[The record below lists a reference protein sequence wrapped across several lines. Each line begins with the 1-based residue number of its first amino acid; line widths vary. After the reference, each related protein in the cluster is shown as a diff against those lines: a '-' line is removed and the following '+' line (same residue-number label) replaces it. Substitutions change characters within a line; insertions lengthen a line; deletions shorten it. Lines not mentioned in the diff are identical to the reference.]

1 MPAGAQTVCDTP
13 ISHLPSATPSV
24 VMSLNRKGI
33 TTVGDLLAASFDEVA
48 YQLDSFDD
56 AEVLIKEAKHAA
68 KENPGSDQAK
78 PKQAQ
83 QAETKPAE
91 AQQHDQRQQEEDGM
105 PDQGQD
111 NQGPDKQDQPR
122 HENNEPRPRKH
133 EAPKPT
139 SGQVGLAT
147 AMQAVLSLDGGAFA
161 SMEASS
167 AAAQRLAAAA
177 LIIQY
182 GGGEDEAVAAGLL
195 DTIDPKAPCVD
206 REDASVRFGEPAVDL
221 LERAELLLTV
231 PMSPSGKPS
240 NVHAKLVEVADPSAL
255 LVATCGA
262 VASARAVLAR
272 YQSSGE
278 QAWNLFKGGR
288 DFAVWYFGS
297 ICKALG
303 PALKKAGRESLS
315 HELWSVV
322 RALEA
327 TGGEDRKAA

>member
-1 MPAGAQTVCDTP
+1 MSTGAHVECHTP
-13 ISHLPSATPSV
+13 LSQLKAATPAM
-24 VMSLNRKGI
+24 VMSLNKKGI
-33 TTVGDLLAASFDEVA
+33 ATVGDLLAASFDEVA

-56 AEVLIKEAKHAA
+56 AEDLIKEARRHA
-68 KENPGSDQAK
+68 D
-78 PKQAQ
+78 AQ
-83 QAETKPAE
+83 SQKTKAQSPAE
-91 AQQHDQRQQEEDGM
+91 EDPAMHEQGQNHDEQQQQPEQQHQSKPQPEAQRPSQ
-105 PDQGQD
+105 
-111 NQGPDKQDQPR
+111 
-122 HENNEPRPRKH
+122 
-133 EAPKPT
+133 PKPT

-195 DTIDPKAPCVD
+195 DTIDPKAPSVD
-206 REDASVRFGEPAVDL
+206 RNDASVRFGEPAVDL

-240 NVHAKLVEVADPSAL
+240 NVHSKLVEVADASAL

-278 QAWNLFKGGR
+278 AAWSLFKGGR
-288 DFAVWYFGS
+288 EFAIWYFGS

-303 PALKKAGRESLS
+303 PALKKGGRDGLN

-327 TGGEDRKAA
+327 TGSDDRKAA

>member
-1 MPAGAQTVCDTP
+1 MSTGAHVECHTP
-13 ISHLPSATPSV
+13 LSQLKAATPAM
-24 VMSLNRKGI
+24 VMSLNKKGI

-56 AEVLIKEAKHAA
+56 AEVLVKEARRHADA
-68 KENPGSDQAK
+68 QSQQPKAQRPAEEDPAMQDQGPHADDQQREPVQDRQTK
-78 PKQAQ
+78 AQAQ
-83 QAETKPAE
+83 
-91 AQQHDQRQQEEDGM
+91 
-105 PDQGQD
+105 
-111 NQGPDKQDQPR
+111 
-122 HENNEPRPRKH
+122 
-133 EAPKPT
+133 PKPT
-139 SGQVGLAT
+139 AGQVGLAT

-195 DTIDPKAPCVD
+195 DTIDPKAPSVD
-206 REDASVRFGEPAVDL
+206 RNDASVRFGEPAVDL

-240 NVHAKLVEVADPSAL
+240 NVHSKLVEVADASAL

-272 YQSSGE
+272 YQSSGDA
-278 QAWNLFKGGR
+278 AWSLFKGGR
-288 DFAVWYFGS
+288 EFAIWYFGS

-303 PALKKAGRESLS
+303 PALKKGGRDGLS

-327 TGGEDRKAA
+327 TGSDDRKAA

>member
-1 MPAGAQTVCDTP
+1 MSTGADVQCDTP
-13 ISHLPSATPSV
+13 ISQLKSATPAV
-24 VMSLNRKGI
+24 VMSLNKKAI

-56 AEVLIKEAKHAA
+56 AEVLIDEAKQVAEEQDAA
-68 KENPGSDQAK
+68 QGEPTPDGQDQREASDRETDAGDEEECEMSEQGS
-78 PKQAQ
+78 
-83 QAETKPAE
+83 E
-91 AQQHDQRQQEEDGM
+91 AQSQ
-105 PDQGQD
+105 PDQPESTDGGQPSFSAS
-111 NQGPDKQDQPR
+111 N
-122 HENNEPRPRKH
+122 
-133 EAPKPT
+133 PKPT
-139 SGQVGLAT
+139 TSQVGLAT

-177 LIIQY
+177 LIIEH
-182 GGGEDEAVAAGLL
+182 GGGEDESVAAGLL

-206 REDASVRFGEPAVDL
+206 RKDASVRFGEPAVDL

-240 NVHAKLVEVADPSAL
+240 NVHSKLIEVADHSAL
-255 LVATCGA
+255 LVASCGA

-272 YQSSGE
+272 YQSSGD
-278 QAWNLFKGGR
+278 QAWSLFKGGR

-303 PALKKAGRESLS
+303 PALKKAGKEGLS
-315 HELWSVV
+315 HELWSIV

-327 TGGEDRKAA
+327 AGSDESKAA

>member
-1 MPAGAQTVCDTP
+1 MSTGAHVVCDTP
-13 ISHLPSATPSV
+13 ISQLRSATPAV
-24 VMSLNRKGI
+24 VMSLNKKGI
-33 TTVGDLLAASFDEVA
+33 STVGDLLSASFDEVA

-56 AEVLIKEAKHAA
+56 AEVLINEAKQAA
-68 KENPGSDQAK
+68 EAPHAK
-78 PKQAQ
+78 PTEPQDAQ
-83 QAETKPAE
+83 
-91 AQQHDQRQQEEDGM
+91 EDAM
-105 PDQGQD
+105 TE
-111 NQGPDKQDQPR
+111 QGPEDQP
-122 HENNEPRPRKH
+122 NEPNDTPKADTRPKAS
-133 EAPKPT
+133 APKPAA
-139 SGQVGLAT
+139 GQVGLAT

-177 LIIQY
+177 LIIQH

-206 REDASVRFGEPAVDL
+206 RNDATVRFGEPAVDL

-240 NVHAKLVEVADPSAL
+240 NVHAKLVEVADDSAM
-255 LVATCGA
+255 LVAACGA
-262 VASARAVLAR
+262 IASARAVLAR

-278 QAWNLFKGGR
+278 AAWSLFKGGQE
-288 DFAVWYFGS
+288 FAVWYFGS
-297 ICKALG
+297 IGKALG
-303 PALKKAGRESLS
+303 PALKKGKREALA

-327 TGGEDRKAA
+327 TGGGDRKAA

>member
-1 MPAGAQTVCDTP
+1 MPAGANVVCDTP
-13 ISHLPSATPSV
+13 ISHLQSATPSV

-33 TTVGDLLAASFDEVA
+33 TTIGELLAASFDEVA

-56 AEVLIKEAKHAA
+56 AEDLINEARKAA
-68 KENPGSDQAK
+68 APQADESHTQPTNDQPSQENAAMS
-78 PKQAQ
+78 
-83 QAETKPAE
+83 E
-91 AQQHDQRQQEEDGM
+91 
-105 PDQGQD
+105 QGQSQTNNGD
-111 NQGPDKQDQPR
+111 DAKSQP
-122 HENNEPRPRKH
+122 NASNPQNPKPRRD
-133 EAPKPT
+133 APKPAT
-139 SGQVGLAT
+139 GQVGLAT

-177 LIIQY
+177 LIIQH

-206 REDASVRFGEPAVDL
+206 RDDAAVRFGEPAVDL

-240 NVHAKLVEVADPSAL
+240 NVHSKLVEVADPAAL

-272 YQSSGE
+272 YQSSGD
-278 QAWNLFKGGR
+278 QAWTLFKGGR
-288 DFAVWYFGS
+288 DFAIWYFGS
-297 ICKALG
+297 ICKALS
-303 PALKKAGRESLS
+303 PALKKGGKESLG

>member
-1 MPAGAQTVCDTP
+1 MSTGAHVMCDTP
-13 ISHLPSATPSV
+13 ISQLRSATPAV
-24 VMSLNRKGI
+24 VMSLNKKGI
-33 TTVGDLLAASFDEVA
+33 STVGDLLAASFDEVA

-56 AEVLIKEAKHAA
+56 AEVLIQEAKQAA
-68 KENPGSDQAK
+68 NSK
-78 PKQAQ
+78 PTQPSAQ
-83 QAETKPAE
+83 TAQEDAMSQPAPDERPQKAPAAAPSSAPRSKP
-91 AQQHDQRQQEEDGM
+91 
-105 PDQGQD
+105 
-111 NQGPDKQDQPR
+111 N
-122 HENNEPRPRKH
+122 
-133 EAPKPT
+133 APKAT

-177 LIIQY
+177 LIIQH

-206 REDASVRFGEPAVDL
+206 RNDAAVRFGEPAVDL

-240 NVHAKLVEVADPSAL
+240 NVHAKLVEVADDSAM
-255 LVATCGA
+255 LVAACGA
-262 VASARAVLAR
+262 IASARAVLAR
-272 YQSSGE
+272 FQSSGDA
-278 QAWNLFKGGR
+278 AWNLFKGGR
-288 DFAVWYFGS
+288 EFAVWYFGS
-297 ICKALG
+297 IGKALG
-303 PALKKAGRESLS
+303 PALKKAEREGLA

-327 TGGEDRKAA
+327 TGGPDRKAA

>member
-1 MPAGAQTVCDTP
+1 MVCDTP
-13 ISHLPSATPSV
+13 ISQLPSATPGV
-24 VMSLNRKGI
+24 VMSLNKKGI
-33 TTVGDLLAASFDEVA
+33 TTLGELLAASFDEVA

-56 AEVLIKEAKHAA
+56 AEVLINEAKHAA
-68 KENPGSDQAK
+68 KSNPEPNQADEQ
-78 PKQAQ
+78 PQDA
-83 QAETKPAE
+83 
-91 AQQHDQRQQEEDGM
+91 HSQEEDGM
-105 PDQGQD
+105 PEQGQ
-111 NQGPDKQDQPR
+111 G
-122 HENNEPRPRKH
+122 NNEQHEPKPRKQ

-177 LIIQY
+177 LIIQH
-182 GGGEDEAVAAGLL
+182 GGGEDESVAAGLL

-240 NVHAKLVEVADPSAL
+240 NVHSKLVEVADPAAL

-278 QAWNLFKGGR
+278 QAWTLFKGGR
-288 DFAVWYFGS
+288 EFAVWYFGS

-315 HELWSVV
+315 HELWAVV

>member
-1 MPAGAQTVCDTP
+1 MVCDTP
-13 ISHLPSATPSV
+13 ISQLRSATPGV
-24 VMSLNRKGI
+24 VMSLNQKGI
-33 TTVGDLLAASFDEVA
+33 TTIGDLLSASFDEVA

-56 AEVLIKEAKHAA
+56 AEVLISEAK
-68 KENPGSDQAK
+68 QA
-78 PKQAQ
+78 
-83 QAETKPAE
+83 AETKTEPDKANE
-91 AQQHDQRQQEEDGM
+91 DPQDARSQEDDSM
-105 PDQGQD
+105 PQQGQT
-111 NQGPDKQDQPR
+111 NQGPDNQEPAKNDKQ
-122 HENNEPRPRKH
+122 EPKPRKH

-177 LIIQY
+177 LIIEH
-182 GGGEDEAVAAGLL
+182 GGGEDESVAAGLL

-206 REDASVRFGEPAVDL
+206 RDDASVRFGEPAVDL

-240 NVHAKLVEVADPSAL
+240 NVHSKLVEVADPSAL

-272 YQSSGE
+272 YQSSGD
-278 QAWNLFKGGR
+278 QAWTLFKGGR

>member
-1 MPAGAQTVCDTP
+1 MPAGANTVCDTP
-13 ISHLPSATPSV
+13 ISHLQSATPSV

-33 TTVGDLLAASFDEVA
+33 TTIGDLLAASFDEVA

-56 AEVLIKEAKHAA
+56 AEVLIDEARHAA
-68 KENPGSDQAK
+68 EQPASKATKRNAQPSQ
-78 PKQAQ
+78 PKQEDHPMDQ
-83 QAETKPAE
+83 QG
-91 AQQHDQRQQEEDGM
+91 DQNN
-105 PDQGQD
+105 D
-111 NQGPDKQDQPR
+111 NNHEHNDQPAG
-122 HENNEPRPRKH
+122 NDSQAQSNLKPSPPQ
-133 EAPKPT
+133 APKPAT
-139 SGQVGLAT
+139 GQVGLAT

-161 SMEASS
+161 SMQASS

-195 DTIDPKAPCVD
+195 DTIDPSAPCVD
-206 REDASVRFGEPAVDL
+206 RDDASVRFGEPAVDL

-240 NVHAKLVEVADPSAL
+240 NVHAKLVEVADPATL

-272 YQSSGE
+272 YQTSGE
-278 QAWNLFKGGR
+278 QAWALFKGGR

-303 PALKKAGRESLS
+303 PVLKKSGKENLS

>member
-1 MPAGAQTVCDTP
+1 MPAGANVVCDTP
-13 ISHLPSATPSV
+13 ISHLQSATPSV

-33 TTVGDLLAASFDEVA
+33 TTIGELLAASFDEVA

-56 AEVLIKEAKHAA
+56 AEVLITEARKAA
-68 KENPGSDQAK
+68 KA
-78 PKQAQ
+78 QAQ
-83 QAETKPAE
+83 NAE
-91 AQQHDQRQQEEDGM
+91 DQPETTNDQSTQEDAAMSE
-105 PDQGQD
+105 QGQGQ
-111 NQGPDKQDQPR
+111 NQGGDNRGENQKPR
-122 HENNEPRPRKH
+122 NADTPKPRR

-177 LIIQY
+177 LIIQH

-206 REDASVRFGEPAVDL
+206 RDDATVRFGEPAVDL

-240 NVHAKLVEVADPSAL
+240 NVHSKLVEVADPAAL

-272 YQSSGE
+272 YQSSGD
-278 QAWNLFKGGR
+278 QAWTLFKGGR
-288 DFAVWYFGS
+288 EFATWYFGS
-297 ICKALG
+297 ICKALS
-303 PALKKAGRESLS
+303 PALKKSGKESLG

-327 TGGEDRKAA
+327 TGGDDRKAA

>member
-1 MPAGAQTVCDTP
+1 MVCDTP
-13 ISHLPSATPSV
+13 ISQLPSATPGV
-24 VMSLNRKGI
+24 VMSLNKKGI
-33 TTVGDLLAASFDEVA
+33 TTIGELLAASFDEVA

-56 AEVLIKEAKHAA
+56 AELLINEAKQAA
-68 KENPGSDQAK
+68 EAKPEPKADTDQAIK
-78 PKQAQ
+78 
-83 QAETKPAE
+83 
-91 AQQHDQRQQEEDGM
+91 DQPNARSQEDDGM
-105 PDQGQD
+105 PEQGQ
-111 NQGPDKQDQPR
+111 NNNDKHQPK
-122 HENNEPRPRKH
+122 PRQH

-177 LIIQY
+177 LIIQH
-182 GGGEDEAVAAGLL
+182 GGGEDESVAAGLL

-206 REDASVRFGEPAVDL
+206 RDDASVRFGEPAVDL

-240 NVHAKLVEVADPSAL
+240 NVHSKLVEVADPSAL

-278 QAWNLFKGGR
+278 QAWTLFKGGR

>member
-1 MPAGAQTVCDTP
+1 
-13 ISHLPSATPSV
+13 
-24 VMSLNRKGI
+24 MSLNKKGI
-33 TTVGDLLAASFDEVA
+33 TTVADLLAASFDEVA

-68 KENPGSDQAK
+68 TADAQPKPTQAAR
-78 PKQAQ
+78 P
-83 QAETKPAE
+83 
-91 AQQHDQRQQEEDGM
+91 QEEARM
-105 PDQGQD
+105 TE
-111 NQGPDKQDQPR
+111 QGPDK
-122 HENNEPRPRKH
+122 NETNDPKPRKP

-139 SGQVGLAT
+139 AGQVGLAT

-206 REDASVRFGEPAVDL
+206 RNDATVRFGEPAVDL

-240 NVHAKLVEVADPSAL
+240 NVHSKLVEVADASAL

-272 YQSSGE
+272 YQSSQD
-278 QAWNLFKGGR
+278 QAWTLFKGGR
-288 DFAVWYFGS
+288 DFAIWYFGS
-297 ICKALG
+297 ICKALS
-303 PALKKAGRESLS
+303 PALKKAGRESLG

-327 TGGEDRKAA
+327 TGGDDRKAA

>member
-1 MPAGAQTVCDTP
+1 
-13 ISHLPSATPSV
+13 
-24 VMSLNRKGI
+24 
-33 TTVGDLLAASFDEVA
+33 
-48 YQLDSFDD
+48 
-56 AEVLIKEAKHAA
+56 
-68 KENPGSDQAK
+68 
-78 PKQAQ
+78 
-83 QAETKPAE
+83 
-91 AQQHDQRQQEEDGM
+91 
-105 PDQGQD
+105 
-111 NQGPDKQDQPR
+111 
-122 HENNEPRPRKH
+122 
-133 EAPKPT
+133 
-139 SGQVGLAT
+139 
-147 AMQAVLSLDGGAFA
+147 
-161 SMEASS
+161 MEASS

-177 LIIQY
+177 LIIQH

-206 REDASVRFGEPAVDL
+206 RNDASVRFGEPAVDL

-240 NVHAKLVEVADPSAL
+240 NVHSKLVEVADESAL

-278 QAWNLFKGGR
+278 SAWSLFKGGR
-288 DFAVWYFGS
+288 DFAVGYFGS

-303 PALKKAGRESLS
+303 PALKKANRDGLS

-327 TGGEDRKAA
+327 TGTEDRRAA

>member
-1 MPAGAQTVCDTP
+1 MVCDTP
-13 ISHLPSATPSV
+13 ISQLRSATPGV
-24 VMSLNRKGI
+24 VMSLNKKGI
-33 TTVGDLLAASFDEVA
+33 TTIGELLTASFDEVA

-56 AEVLIKEAKHAA
+56 AELLINEAKQAA
-68 KENPGSDQAK
+68 ESKAENETPQD
-78 PKQAQ
+78 Q
-83 QAETKPAE
+83 QAGID
-91 AQQHDQRQQEEDGM
+91 QQDERAQEEDGM
-105 PDQGQD
+105 PQQGQND
-111 NQGPDKQDQPR
+111 QGPDKQPSKNNKPEPKPR
-122 HENNEPRPRKH
+122 QHET
-133 EAPKPT
+133 PKPT

-177 LIIQY
+177 LIIEH

-206 REDASVRFGEPAVDL
+206 RDDASVRFGEPAVDL

-240 NVHAKLVEVADPSAL
+240 NVHSKLVEVADPSAL

-272 YQSSGE
+272 YQSSGD
-278 QAWNLFKGGR
+278 QAWSLFKGGR

-303 PALKKAGRESLS
+303 PALKKGGRESLS

>member
-1 MPAGAQTVCDTP
+1 MSTETHVECDAP
-13 ISHLPSATPSV
+13 ISQLQSATPAV
-24 VMSLNRKGI
+24 AVSLSRKGI
-33 TTVGDLLAASFDEVA
+33 STVGELLAASFDEVA

-56 AEVLIKEAKHAA
+56 AEELIK
-68 KENPGSDQAK
+68 QAK
-78 PKQAQ
+78 ALAHAQSNTQTNAKPSPKDGPSDEQSDTSPSQANKEAEMSEQAPDQHPQQNDAQ
-83 QAETKPAE
+83 QDRPEHKP
-91 AQQHDQRQQEEDGM
+91 QT
-105 PDQGQD
+105 
-111 NQGPDKQDQPR
+111 QPQ
-122 HENNEPRPRKH
+122 
-133 EAPKPT
+133 PT
-139 SGQVGLAT
+139 AGQVGLAT

-177 LIIQY
+177 LIIEH

-206 REDASVRFGEPAVDL
+206 RNDASVRFGEPAVDL

-240 NVHAKLVEVADPSAL
+240 NVHAKLVEVADSSAL
-255 LVATCGA
+255 LVASCGA

-272 YQSSGE
+272 YQHSQDE
-278 QAWNLFKGGR
+278 VWKLFKGGR
-288 DFAVWYFGS
+288 DFATWYFGS

-303 PALKKAGRESLS
+303 PALKKAGKEGLS
-315 HELWSVV
+315 HELWAVV

-327 TGGEDRKAA
+327 TDTNDRKAA

>member
-1 MPAGAQTVCDTP
+1 MPTGAQVVCDTP
-13 ISHLPSATPSV
+13 ISDLRSATPGV
-24 VMSLNRKGI
+24 VMSLNKKGI
-33 TTVGDLLAASFDEVA
+33 TSVGDLLAASFDEVA

-56 AEVLIKEAKHAA
+56 AEVLIKEARHVAKGHAD
-68 KENPGSDQAK
+68 KD
-78 PKQAQ
+78 
-83 QAETKPAE
+83 
-91 AQQHDQRQQEEDGM
+91 QHDARAQEQAVMHE
-105 PDQGQD
+105 QGQD
-111 NQGPDKQDQPR
+111 QNNQGDAGKPQPSS
-122 HENNEPRPRKH
+122 EQTNKPKKA
-133 EAPKPT
+133 EAPKPAT
-139 SGQVGLAT
+139 SQVGLAT

-177 LIIQY
+177 LIIQH
-182 GGGEDEAVAAGLL
+182 GGKEEEAVAAGLL
-195 DTIDPKAPCVD
+195 DTIDSKAPSVD
-206 REDASVRFGEPAVDL
+206 RNDAAVRFGEPAVDL

-240 NVHAKLVEVADPSAL
+240 NVHSKLVEVADASAL

-272 YQSSGE
+272 YQSSGDA
-278 QAWNLFKGGR
+278 AWSLFKGGR
-288 DFAVWYFGS
+288 EFAIWYFGS

-303 PALKKAGRESLS
+303 PALKKSGRESLS

>member
-1 MPAGAQTVCDTP
+1 MVCDTP
-13 ISHLPSATPSV
+13 ISQLRSATPGV
-24 VMSLNRKGI
+24 VMSLNKKGI
-33 TTVGDLLAASFDEVA
+33 TTIGDLLSASFDEVA

-56 AEVLIKEAKHAA
+56 AEVLINEAKHAA
-68 KENPGSDQAK
+68 KSDPEPDQADND
-78 PKQAQ
+78 PQD
-83 QAETKPAE
+83 T
-91 AQQHDQRQQEEDGM
+91 RSQEDDGM
-105 PDQGQD
+105 PQQGQN
-111 NQGPDKQDQPR
+111 NQGADDREPANNGK
-122 HENNEPRPRKH
+122 HEPKPRKH

-139 SGQVGLAT
+139 SGQIGLAT

-177 LIIQY
+177 LIIEH

-206 REDASVRFGEPAVDL
+206 RDDASVRFGEPAVDL

-240 NVHAKLVEVADPSAL
+240 NVHSKLVEVADPSAL

-272 YQSSGE
+272 YQSSGD
-278 QAWNLFKGGR
+278 QAWSLFKGGR

>member
-1 MPAGAQTVCDTP
+1 MPSGANVVCDTP
-13 ISHLPSATPSV
+13 LSQLRAATPAV
-24 VMSLNRKGI
+24 VMTLNRKGI
-33 TTVGDLLAASFDEVA
+33 TTVGELLAASFDEVA

-56 AEVLIKEAKHAA
+56 AEVLIDEAKQVAEGGAA
-68 KENPGSDQAK
+68 GSEDSDD
-78 PKQAQ
+78 Q
-83 QAETKPAE
+83 QADQSDPQEDASMD
-91 AQQHDQRQQEEDGM
+91 QQGDQ
-105 PDQGQD
+105 DQGRD
-111 NQGPDKQDQPR
+111 AKAS
-122 HENNEPRPRKH
+122 NEHKPTPPP
-133 EAPKPT
+133 APKPA

-161 SMEASS
+161 SMQASS

-177 LIIQY
+177 LIIQH
-182 GGGEDEAVAAGLL
+182 GGGEDEAVASGLL
-195 DTIDPKAPCVD
+195 DTIDPSAPCVD
-206 REDASVRFGEPAVDL
+206 RNDATVRFGEPAVDL

-240 NVHAKLVEVADPSAL
+240 NVHAKLVEVADPAAL

-262 VASARAVLAR
+262 VAAARAVLAR

-278 QAWNLFKGGR
+278 QAWSLFKGGR

-303 PALKKAGRESLS
+303 PALKKAGKESLS

-327 TGGEDRKAA
+327 TGGDDRKAA

>member
-1 MPAGAQTVCDTP
+1 MPTGAHVDCDTP
-13 ISHLPSATPSV
+13 ISQLKAATPAM

-33 TTVGDLLAASFDEVA
+33 TTVSDLLAASFDEVA

-56 AEVLIKEAKHAA
+56 AEVLINDARRHAEARTEQPKAQA
-68 KENPGSDQAK
+68 PSQEEATMQEQGQPQDQNNTDQPKADQPKPQGQPQPQQK
-78 PKQAQ
+78 PKTQP
-83 QAETKPAE
+83 KPA
-91 AQQHDQRQQEEDGM
+91 
-105 PDQGQD
+105 
-111 NQGPDKQDQPR
+111 
-122 HENNEPRPRKH
+122 
-133 EAPKPT
+133 T
-139 SGQVGLAT
+139 GQVGLAT

-177 LIIQY
+177 LIIQH

-206 REDASVRFGEPAVDL
+206 RNDASVRFGEPAVDL

-240 NVHAKLVEVADPSAL
+240 NVHSKLVEVADESAL

-278 QAWNLFKGGR
+278 SAWSLFKGGR

-303 PALKKAGRESLS
+303 PALKKANRDGLS

-327 TGGEDRKAA
+327 TGTEDRRAA

>member
-1 MPAGAQTVCDTP
+1 MPSGANVVCDTP
-13 ISHLPSATPSV
+13 LSQLRAATPAV
-24 VMSLNRKGI
+24 VMTLNRKGI
-33 TTVGDLLAASFDEVA
+33 TTVGELLAASFDEVA

-56 AEVLIKEAKHAA
+56 AEVLIDEAKQVAESGA
-68 KENPGSDQAK
+68 SGNEEAGDQPTTQNADQSD
-78 PKQAQ
+78 AQ
-83 QAETKPAE
+83 EDDSMD
-91 AQQHDQRQQEEDGM
+91 QQGDK
-105 PDQGQD
+105 DQGRD
-111 NQGPDKQDQPR
+111 PKASNQPR
-122 HENNEPRPRKH
+122 PTPPP
-133 EAPKPT
+133 APKPT

-177 LIIQY
+177 LIIQH
-182 GGGEDEAVAAGLL
+182 GGGEDEAVASGLL
-195 DTIDPKAPCVD
+195 DTIDPNAPCVD
-206 REDASVRFGEPAVDL
+206 RNDATVRFGEPAVDL

-240 NVHAKLVEVADPSAL
+240 NVHAKLVEVADASAL

-262 VASARAVLAR
+262 VAAARAVLAR
-272 YQSSGE
+272 YQSSGD
-278 QAWNLFKGGR
+278 QAWSLFKGGR

-303 PALKKAGRESLS
+303 PALKKSGKESLG

-327 TGGEDRKAA
+327 TGTDDRKAA

>member
-1 MPAGAQTVCDTP
+1 MVCDTP
-13 ISHLPSATPSV
+13 ISHLPAATPSV
-24 VMSLNRKGI
+24 VMSLNKKGI
-33 TTVGDLLAASFDEVA
+33 TTVGELLAASFDEVA

-56 AEVLIKEAKHAA
+56 AEVLINEAKKAA
-68 KENPGSDQAK
+68 KEHANKSDAS
-78 PKQAQ
+78 A
-83 QAETKPAE
+83 
-91 AQQHDQRQQEEDGM
+91 QEEDRM
-105 PDQGQD
+105 PEQGQND
-111 NQGPDKQDQPR
+111 LGPDKQQPTSDQREAKPR
-122 HENNEPRPRKH
+122 QH

-177 LIIQY
+177 LIIQH

-195 DTIDPKAPCVD
+195 DTIDPKAPSVD

-272 YQSSGE
+272 YQSSGD
-278 QAWNLFKGGR
+278 QAWSLFKGGR

>member
-1 MPAGAQTVCDTP
+1 MSTGAHVECNAP
-13 ISHLPSATPSV
+13 ISQLKAATPAM
-24 VMSLNRKGI
+24 VMSLNKKGI
-33 TTVGDLLAASFDEVA
+33 TSVGDLLAASFDEVA

-56 AEVLIKEAKHAA
+56 AEDLIKEARQHADA
-68 KENPGSDQAK
+68 NGGNTEHASPTKAQAPREEDTTMPEPGHNDERQQDQGDA
-78 PKQAQ
+78 ANQ
-83 QAETKPAE
+83 QAEKP
-91 AQQHDQRQQEEDGM
+91 Q
-105 PDQGQD
+105 
-111 NQGPDKQDQPR
+111 
-122 HENNEPRPRKH
+122 
-133 EAPKPT
+133 PKPKPS

-177 LIIQY
+177 LIIQH

-195 DTIDPKAPCVD
+195 DTIDPKAPSVD
-206 REDASVRFGEPAVDL
+206 RNDASVRFGEPAVDL

-240 NVHAKLVEVADPSAL
+240 NVHAKLVEVADASAL

-278 QAWNLFKGGR
+278 AAWSLFKGGR

-303 PALKKAGRESLS
+303 PALKKAGRDGLS

-327 TGGEDRKAA
+327 TGTEDRKAA

>member
-1 MPAGAQTVCDTP
+1 MSTEAQVDCDTP
-13 ISHLPSATPSV
+13 IAQLKAAQPAM
-24 VMSLNRKGI
+24 VMSLNKKGI
-33 TTVGDLLAASFDEVA
+33 STVGDLLVASFDEVA

-56 AEVLIKEAKHAA
+56 AEELIKEARQYVESTRQPKPDASSREEHSMS
-68 KENPGSDQAK
+68 EQGDDRNDQPQGQEQPREARDDERPRTQPQQERSAK
-78 PKQAQ
+78 PA
-83 QAETKPAE
+83 
-91 AQQHDQRQQEEDGM
+91 
-105 PDQGQD
+105 
-111 NQGPDKQDQPR
+111 
-122 HENNEPRPRKH
+122 
-133 EAPKPT
+133 

-182 GGGEDEAVAAGLL
+182 GGCEDDAVAAGLL
-195 DTIDPKAPCVD
+195 DTIDPKAPSVD
-206 REDASVRFGEPAVDL
+206 RDDASVRFGEPAVDL

-240 NVHAKLVEVADPSAL
+240 NVHSKLVEVADESAL

-272 YQSSGE
+272 YQNSGD
-278 QAWNLFKGGR
+278 AVWSLFKGGR
-288 DFAVWYFGS
+288 EFALWYFSS

-303 PALKKAGRESLS
+303 PALKKSGRDGLS

-327 TGGEDRKAA
+327 TGSEDRKAA

>member
-1 MPAGAQTVCDTP
+1 MPSGANVVCDTP
-13 ISHLPSATPSV
+13 LSQLRAATPAV
-24 VMSLNRKGI
+24 VMTLNRKGI
-33 TTVGDLLAASFDEVA
+33 ATVGELLAASFDEVA

-56 AEVLIKEAKHAA
+56 AEVLIDEAKQVAEKADAGNNDDQPADQHAD
-68 KENPGSDQAK
+68 ESD
-78 PKQAQ
+78 AQ
-83 QAETKPAE
+83 EDASMD
-91 AQQHDQRQQEEDGM
+91 QQGDQNQGDNQRQ
-105 PDQGQD
+105 
-111 NQGPDKQDQPR
+111 
-122 HENNEPRPRKH
+122 
-133 EAPKPT
+133 EAKASSNPKPTPPPTPKPT
-139 SGQVGLAT
+139 SGQIGLAT

-161 SMEASS
+161 SMQASS

-177 LIIQY
+177 LIIQH
-182 GGGEDEAVAAGLL
+182 GGGEDEAVASGLL
-195 DTIDPKAPCVD
+195 DTIDPNAPCVD
-206 REDASVRFGEPAVDL
+206 RNDATVRFGEPAVDL

-240 NVHAKLVEVADPSAL
+240 NVHAKLVEVADASAL

-272 YQSSGE
+272 YQSSGD
-278 QAWNLFKGGR
+278 QAWSLFKGGR

-303 PALKKAGRESLS
+303 PALKKAGKESLS

-327 TGGEDRKAA
+327 TGTDDRKAA

>member
-1 MPAGAQTVCDTP
+1 MPPGANVVCDTP
-13 ISHLPSATPSV
+13 ISHLRSATPAV
-24 VMSLNRKGI
+24 VMTLNRKGI

-56 AEVLIKEAKHAA
+56 AEVLIDEAKQAA
-68 KENPGSDQAK
+68 AGDPAATAPPANDQTKDDQDEDAK
-78 PKQAQ
+78 PDATQEDDPMDQ
-83 QAETKPAE
+83 QGDNDKGQQPKP
-91 AQQHDQRQQEEDGM
+91 Q
-105 PDQGQD
+105 
-111 NQGPDKQDQPR
+111 
-122 HENNEPRPRKH
+122 NNPQNKSKPTPPS
-133 EAPKPT
+133 APKPT
-139 SGQVGLAT
+139 AGQVGLAT

-161 SMEASS
+161 SMQASS

-177 LIIQY
+177 LIIQH

-195 DTIDPKAPCVD
+195 DTIDSNAPCVD
-206 REDASVRFGEPAVDL
+206 RKDASVRFGEPAVDL

-240 NVHAKLVEVADPSAL
+240 NVHAKLVEVADASAL

-278 QAWNLFKGGR
+278 DAWTLFKGGR

-303 PALKKAGRESLS
+303 PALKKSGKESLS

-327 TGGEDRKAA
+327 SGGEDRKAA